1 MKSARYERL
10 EKEILGDTWKTIGK
24 YSLERSYDLAEIL
37 VHFQEWFWK
46 LTEKGP
52 RFTVYTIHPWPL
64 TSTWTDTEMLC
75 LELGSEADDAAKKFY
90 NLRKGFYNK
99 TKRFPLKIEYE
110 QYYSAGVHIMTTF
123 KPSETLKGKPIDKR
137 YADEYWWD
145 ILNRDF
151 GNEPCEL
158 SKFDLS
164 IAQLRRFIR
173 KKRMEVLAG
182 CLFSSLSLT
191 SGANHDYTME
201 TRLYEDE
208 QRIKVLE
215 EGESL
220 VDKKRKENPMTRLK
234 EIVEDMI
241 QS

>member
-10 EKEILGDTWKTIGK
+10 EKEILGETWKTMGK
-24 YSLERSYDLAEIL
+24 YPLERSYDLAEIL
-37 VHFQEWFWK
+37 AHFQEWFWK
-46 LTEKGP
+46 LTEKSP
-52 RFTVYTIHPWPL
+52 RFTVYTMHPWPL
-64 TSTWTDTEMLC
+64 NSSWADTEMLC
-75 LELGSEADDAAKKFY
+75 LELGNELDDVVKKFY

-110 QYYSAGVHIMTTF
+110 QYYSAGIHIMATF
-123 KPSETLKGKPIDKR
+123 NPSETLKGKQIDKR
-137 YADEYWWD
+137 YADEYWWE
-145 ILNRDF
+145 ILNSDF
-151 GNEPCEL
+151 SDESCEL

-164 IAQLRRFIR
+164 IAKLRGFIR

-191 SGANHDYTME
+191 SGANYDYTME

-215 EGESL
+215 QGESL
-220 VDKKRKENPMTRLK
+220 VDEKRKENPMTGLE

-241 QS
+241 RS